1 MPPQKS
7 ALKRDS
13 ELSRDSDQPLESPK
27 TPGAFRI
34 AMTGNREKLESTLD
48 KWHDDDLSIVASDDE
63 GSTDGHSLASPGTAP
78 KSPKTAPI
86 DLVQN
91 ETKAV
96 RFLRF
101 VLLTCLVGAA
111 IFFCTGTFRWV
122 EKAELYDALAST
134 DSNES
139 ATDWV
144 SDTILEAYAEAL
156 EKNLRLAQESRN
168 MAAFTL
174 SASFTSHALS
184 SSTAALETW
193 PHVTIPHLETRLTG
207 LLETLAS
214 TQVRL
219 APIVTSDTRTSF
231 EEYAVEQ
238 QLDECSSCPTVSQ
251 IYNAN
256 GEIPPRTET
265 TFPIW
270 QVAPYTTETFLM
282 MNLNSIENDAT
293 AIRQMQAL
301 GAGVLSDFRDDTQ
314 LRLAPQIALFYPVF
328 AEFQQINLATA
339 ISIEFNLHELLNN
352 SVPFDLM
359 GRNDF
364 SIFVESCSGQIV
376 SFISGE
382 SGTELIYAGSL
393 ATFPDSLKEKA
404 ITFQIDGAYRYG
416 EISTPISST
425 DDVCNYLVRV
435 LPTSVVDEVLDTA
448 PQQQNITDSKRH
460 IVLTIV
466 SAAIFLVL
474 LAVFLIFDWMVEKRQ
489 EVVVNIATK
498 SSAIVE
504 NLFPAQVRD
513 RMLQNMLHK
522 DQNGNNAAAG
532 DTAAANAGDNTNSS
546 GGDQISRNVIPA
558 ASGGAPSQVSV
569 KQFLTNEP
577 GNVNDLSSQPIADLF
592 PNTVSLKCSHKIVQV
607 PPNSANT
614 LFFFPPTARLFY
626 LLILRVSPHG
636 PVRESHHK
644 CLPSWKRS
652 TGVLMSL
659 QRNSECSRSK
669 LLEIVTWL

>member
-219 APIVTSDTRTSF
+219 ALLLQV
-231 EEYAVEQ
+231 
-238 QLDECSSCPTVSQ
+238 
-251 IYNAN
+251 
-256 GEIPPRTET
+256 IPEP
-265 TFPIW
+265 P
-270 QVAPYTTETFLM
+270 
-282 MNLNSIENDAT
+282 
-293 AIRQMQAL
+293 
-301 GAGVLSDFRDDTQ
+301 
-314 LRLAPQIALFYPVF
+314 
-328 AEFQQINLATA
+328 
-339 ISIEFNLHELLNN
+339 
-352 SVPFDLM
+352 
-359 GRNDF
+359 
-364 SIFVESCSGQIV
+364 
-376 SFISGE
+376 
-382 SGTELIYAGSL
+382 
-393 ATFPDSLKEKA
+393 LK
-404 ITFQIDGAYRYG
+404 
-416 EISTPISST
+416 STP
-425 DDVCNYLVRV
+425 
-435 LPTSVVDEVLDTA
+435 
-448 PQQQNITDSKRH
+448 
-460 IVLTIV
+460 
-466 SAAIFLVL
+466 
-474 LAVFLIFDWMVEKRQ
+474 
-489 EVVVNIATK
+489 
-498 SSAIVE
+498 
-504 NLFPAQVRD
+504 
-513 RMLQNMLHK
+513 
-522 DQNGNNAAAG
+522 
-532 DTAAANAGDNTNSS
+532 
-546 GGDQISRNVIPA
+546 
-558 ASGGAPSQVSV
+558 
-569 KQFLTNEP
+569 
-577 GNVNDLSSQPIADLF
+577 
-592 PNTVSLKCSHKIVQV
+592 
-607 PPNSANT
+607 
-614 LFFFPPTARLFY
+614 
-626 LLILRVSPHG
+626 
-636 PVRESHHK
+636 
-644 CLPSWKRS
+644 
-652 TGVLMSL
+652 
-659 QRNSECSRSK
+659 
-669 LLEIVTWL
+669 